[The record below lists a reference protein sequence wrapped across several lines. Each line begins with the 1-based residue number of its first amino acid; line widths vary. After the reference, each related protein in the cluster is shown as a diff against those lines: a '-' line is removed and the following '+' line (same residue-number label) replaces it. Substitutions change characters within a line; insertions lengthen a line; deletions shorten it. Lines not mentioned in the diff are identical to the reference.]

1 VAEIAEHGL
10 SGPWLAQRLALDP
23 VALEARRRAGE
34 LFALRPEGSPDWIYP
49 AWQFDEEL
57 CVKPEVGRALAAA
70 REAGL
75 NQTEFERLLN
85 RRVGLSGGGTARDFL
100 LRGDARPLLDAIRSA
115 RTGGR
120 RTT

>member
-1 VAEIAEHGL
+1 VPEVADQGL
-10 SGPWLAQRLALDP
+10 SGPWLAQRLAVDP

-34 LFALRPEGSPDWIYP
+34 LFATRPEGSPDWIYP
-49 AWQFDEEL
+49 AWQFDEEFR
-57 CVKPEVGRALAAA
+57 VKPEVEQALAAA

-75 NQTEFERLLN
+75 NQAEFGRLLD